1 MTKKE
6 VVFYVSIALVILAS
20 EVFINFG
27 IEALTFLPLLLLGS
41 FAIYMFV
48 PKE

>member
-1 MTKKE
+1 VTKKE
-6 VVFYVSIALVILAS
+6 VAFYVFIALVILAS
-20 EVFINFG
+20 EVFIKFR
-27 IEALTFLPLLLLGS
+27 IEALTFIPLLLFGS